1 MKKLNCKMQ
10 DERCKT
16 KVKPIMLILLV
27 LLLASNVFAQ
37 SIQGLNYT
45 EINRIL
51 HGVNYWLN
59 SPDSTTTILTLKNGT
74 TVWINQTIDGSVTTG
89 EVCEL
94 TSSGWNEA
102 DASAEATCDGL
113 IGIYLG
119 SNVVVT
125 QGIYVTT
132 GLTAGNLYW
141 VSETEGAYTSTKPT
155 TAGTIVKF
163 VGQAI
168 STTQL
173 LLFQNIW
180 LEN

>member
-1 MKKLNCKMQ
+1 MKKYFFTLA
-10 DERCKT
+10 
-16 KVKPIMLILLV
+16 VFI
-27 LLLASNVFAQ
+27 LASVGILAQ
-37 SIQGLNYT
+37 TIEGLNYT
-45 EINRIL
+45 EITRIL

-59 SPDSTTTILTLKNGT
+59 SPDSTTTILTLRNGT
-74 TVWINQTIDGSVTTG
+74 TVWINQTIDGSVTIG
-89 EVCEL
+89 EVCEI

-132 GLTAGNLYW
+132 SLTAGNLYW
-141 VSETEGAYTSTKPT
+141 VSETEAAYTSTKPT

-173 LLFQNIW
+173 LLFQNVW

>member
-1 MKKLNCKMQ
+1 MKKYFLAL
-10 DERCKT
+10 
-16 KVKPIMLILLV
+16 VIFILSS
-27 LLLASNVFAQ
+27 AGTIAQ
-37 SIQGLNYT
+37 TIPGLNYT
-45 EINRIL
+45 EIARIL

-59 SPDSTTTILTLKNGT
+59 SIDSTTTILTLKNGT
-74 TVWINQTIDGSVTTG
+74 TVWISQTIDGSVTTG

-119 SNVVVT
+119 SNTVLT
-125 QGIYVTT
+125 QGIRVTS
-132 GLTAGNLYW
+132 GLTAGSLYW
-141 VSETEGAYTSTKPT
+141 VSETEGAYTSTKPS

>member
-1 MKKLNCKMQ
+1 MKKI
-10 DERCKT
+10 KT
-16 KVKPIMLILLV
+16 ALSFK
-27 LLLASNVFAQ
+27 LLALMLVAYSSQLNAQ

-51 HGVNYWLN
+51 HGVNFWLN
-59 SPDSTTTILTLKNGT
+59 QPDSTSTILTLKNGT
-74 TVWINQTIDGSVTTG
+74 TVWINQTIDGTVTTG

-125 QGIYVTT
+125 QGIYITT
-132 GLTAGNLYW
+132 GLTAGALYW
-141 VSETEGAYTSTKPT
+141 VSETEGAYTTTKPT

-163 VGQAI
+163 LGQAI

-173 LLFQNIW
+173 LLFQNVW